1 MKKICLGVSCLSLG
15 LIVAGCSSES
25 QQIKDLE
32 SKIVI
37 LEKENKELKYDQ
49 GNGRI
54 QSEEKESSVSKKG
67 ARSNPVPMRDTLTFQ
82 PLFHNNEKL
91 TAKLTDV
98 KRGIEAEEEIK
109 AMEYGD
115 VKLDTLK
122 RNIGGIKEHSE
133 FMTYT
138 SVFNVEDVHK
148 DKGIVLPD
156 VAKSL
161 TIDGN
166 ELGYS
171 YSIRDLDGFKNDG
184 KVYVNGEYEYRM
196 YGQAE
201 KGKPGLIS
209 FSNINGEVFFE
220 IK

>member
-1 MKKICLGVSCLSLG
+1 MKKICLGISFLSLG
-15 LIVAGCSSES
+15 LLFSGCSSES
-25 QQIKDLE
+25 KQVKDLK
-32 SKIVI
+32 SKIVT
-37 LEKENKELKYDQ
+37 LEKENKELKFNQ
-49 GNGRI
+49 GNRSI
-54 QSEEKESSVSKKG
+54 QAEEKESTTSKKG
-67 ARSNPVPMRDTLTFQ
+67 ARSNPVPIRDTLTFQ
-82 PLFHNNEKL
+82 PLFNNNKKL
-91 TAKLTDV
+91 TVKLTDV
-98 KRGIEAEEEIK
+98 KRGVEAEEEIK
-109 AMEYGD
+109 ATEYGN
-115 VKLDTLK
+115 VKLDTLQ

-133 FMTYT
+133 FITYT

-184 KVYVNGEYEYRM
+184 KVYVNGEYLYRM

-201 KGKPGLIS
+201 KGKSGLIS
-209 FSNINGEVFFE
+209 FSNINGEEFFE
-220 IK
+220 VE